1 MKKDYLDLELY
12 QILSFTPE
20 ASATVQ
26 NKIDSAYEQ
35 IRNNAA
41 VVSENQDTS
50 VRGKKR
56 IRGGF
61 YLGFAAALILV
72 LGFLGFSNPV
82 LAGKIPFIGRIFEL
96 VGDKVGYPGDFSE
109 NSVPI
114 SIPEQEKENADT
126 LLTESNINDDSNN
139 GELSASE
146 TDVYSQTVD
155 DITITLSEASYTEM
169 ALYFSVELYSEE
181 GFPEDF
187 DRVRNMEDYILPY
200 NILFMNSSQDF
211 DFSGISSDLYD
222 IETLSRCAE
231 ESLPTPTLIEGTF
244 ADPNTFLGIIRV
256 DMDMLREQAK
266 SESLPPEFTYTLTI
280 NNLWAK
286 LNESKDVSITDPETG
301 EVTIF
306 KEPVRKYYEGPWT
319 FTVPVSLNQTET
331 QIREIMETNADGI
344 GISKVTKT
352 RYEIKADIILPENAD
367 PFDYIVTITDAD
379 GQILDSQGNVLEIYS
394 VYGRNTDTVHVYVVD
409 YYTFMDECKDDN
421 AYLLPEKALYQT
433 TIEW

>member
-1 MKKDYLDLELY
+1 MKKDYIDSELY
-12 QILSFTPE
+12 KILSFTPE

-26 NKIDSAYEQ
+26 NRIDSTYEQ

-41 VVSENQDTS
+41 SVSKNQGTPI
-50 VRGKKR
+50 RGKKK
-56 IRGGF
+56 IRSGF

-72 LGFLGFSNPV
+72 LGFLGFGNPV

-109 NSVPI
+109 NSVSI
-114 SIPEQEKENADT
+114 SAPVSEKENTDT
-126 LLTESNINDDSNN
+126 LLAESNINDDANN
-139 GELSASE
+139 GKLSVSE

-169 ALYFSVELYSEE
+169 ALYFSVELYNEE

-187 DRVRNMEDYILPY
+187 DRVRNMEDYILSY
-200 NILFMNSSQDF
+200 NILFMNSRQDF
-211 DFSGISSDLYD
+211 DFSAVSTDLYD
-222 IETLSRCAE
+222 IEALNRCAE

-256 DMDMLREQAK
+256 DLEMLWEQAGA
-266 SESLPPEFTYTLTI
+266 ESLPPEFTYTLTI

-286 LNESKDVSITDPETG
+286 LNESKDVPLTDPETG
-301 EVTIF
+301 EVTIL

-319 FTVPVSLNQTET
+319 FTVPVSLDQTDT
-331 QIREIMETNADGI
+331 QVKEIMETNADGI

-379 GQILDSQGNVLEIYS
+379 GQILDSQGNILEIYS

-421 AYLLPEKALYQT
+421 AYRLPEKALYQT

>member
-1 MKKDYLDLELY
+1 MKKDYFDRELY

-26 NKIDSAYEQ
+26 NRIDSAYEQ

-41 VVSENQDTS
+41 FVSQNQSTHS
-50 VRGKKR
+50 HSKKK

-82 LAGKIPFIGRIFEL
+82 LAGKIPFLGRIFEL
-96 VGDKVGYPGDFSE
+96 VGGKVGYPGDFSE
-109 NSVPI
+109 NSVTI
-114 SIPEQEKENADT
+114 SIPESEKENADP
-126 LLTESNINDDSNN
+126 LRAGFNIDNDLNNTET
-139 GELSASE
+139 SASE

-169 ALYFSVELYSEE
+169 ALYFSVELYSKE

-200 NILFMNSSQDF
+200 NIVYMHSSQGF
-211 DFSGISSDLYD
+211 DFSGISADLYD
-222 IETLSRCAE
+222 IETLNRCVE
-231 ESLPTPTLIEGTF
+231 EELPMPYLIEGTF
-244 ADPNTFLGIIRV
+244 ADPNTFLGIIRI
-256 DMDMLREQAK
+256 DLAMLWEKAGA
-266 SESLPPEFTYTLTI
+266 ESLPPEFTYTLTI
-280 NNLWAK
+280 NKLWAE
-286 LNESKDVSITDPETG
+286 LNESKDISLTDPETG
-301 EVTIF
+301 EVTIL
-306 KEPVRKYYEGPWT
+306 KEPVRKYYEGPWS
-319 FTVPVSLNQTET
+319 FTVPVSLDQTDT
-331 QIREIMETNADGI
+331 QIKEIMETNADGI

-352 RYEIKADIILPENAD
+352 RYEIKADIILPENLD
-367 PFDYIVTITDAD
+367 PFDYIVAITDAD
-379 GQILDSQGNVLEIYS
+379 GKILNSQGSVLEVYS

-409 YYTFMDECKDDN
+409 YYTFMDECKGNN
-421 AYLLPEKALYQT
+421 AYLLPKKALFQT